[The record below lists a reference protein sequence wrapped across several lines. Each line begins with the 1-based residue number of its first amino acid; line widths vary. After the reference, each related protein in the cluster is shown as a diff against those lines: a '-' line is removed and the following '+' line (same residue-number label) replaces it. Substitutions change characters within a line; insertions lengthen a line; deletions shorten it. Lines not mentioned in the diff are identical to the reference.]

1 MADNIFKVE
10 IITPDR
16 VFYKGESDFI
26 EFTSMSGELGV
37 YKNHIPMTTVLA
49 PGLVTIHNGEE
60 EKVAAVHA
68 GFAEILGDKV
78 TLLAE
83 LAEWPD
89 EIDVSRA
96 ESAKERAEE
105 RLANHTAE
113 IDVKRAEYALRKALI
128 RIDAADHKSILL
140 KGNSSSDRAVFL
152 LLSAQILPLI

>member
-16 VFYKGESDFI
+16 VFFTGEADFL
-26 EFTSMSGELGV
+26 EFTAETGELGV

-49 PGLVTIHNGEE
+49 PGLVTIHNGDE

-89 EIDVSRA
+89 EIDEQRA
-96 ESAKERAEE
+96 IAAKERAEQ
-105 RLANHTAE
+105 RLASHTE
-113 IDVKRAEYALRKALI
+113 DIDVKRAEFALKKALI
-128 RIDAADHKSILL
+128 RIDAK
-140 KGNSSSDRAVFL
+140 K
-152 LLSAQILPLI
+152 

>member
-16 VFYKGESDFI
+16 IFFTGEADFL
-26 EFTSMSGELGV
+26 EFTAESGDLGV

-49 PGLVTIHNGEE
+49 PGLVTIHNGDE

-89 EIDVSRA
+89 EIDEQRA
-96 ESAKERAEE
+96 IAAKERAEQ
-105 RLANHTAE
+105 RLASHTE
-113 IDVKRAEYALRKALI
+113 DIDVKRAEFALKKALI
-128 RIDAADHKSILL
+128 RIDAK
-140 KGNSSSDRAVFL
+140 K
-152 LLSAQILPLI
+152 